1 MLMRLTG
8 KESERALCFTSQD
21 VVVPCM
27 LGWCCL
33 VEAIRES
40 TRECQLGLL
49 PNAEGPLVMR
59 VLPSLGGP
67 QCEIPYKGFASPNK
81 SVIVVL
87 RGLVITEL
95 ATIQPRVMEV
105 ILCHVTAP
113 AKTPQVR
120 DRARRGARIRLVLSS
135 LAWQARGSCS
145 E

>member
-95 ATIQPRVMEV
+95 ATITKGYGSNPMPRHGT
-105 ILCHVTAP
+105 CKNTA
-113 AKTPQVR
+113 
-120 DRARRGARIRLVLSS
+120 GARSCTK
-135 LAWQARGSCS
+135 RGQDPFSPV
-145 E
+145 